1 MYTRTVKQTVLAF
14 IYRVGEKLQF
24 IEKLLYEYIL

>member
-24 IEKLLYEYIL
+24 IENILYQYVL